1 MADTLARLSAVLA
14 ARGIEVFAITDH
26 SGKARDVGLE
36 LRDTKLVIFGSPS
49 ATVIEAAPL
58 AALDMPLRVVVWEDG
73 YQTRVSYPAPAPSHA
88 GMPSMENWRTHWPAS
103 TRSSARSSTARTDG
117 RYHGLR
123 SSSVAPRTAFGRVR
137 QINTRLLWARWE
149 LRSGGVLDDQRRSR
163 WETRTQLAIGWEKE

>member
-1 MADTLARLSAVLA
+1 VKRDEPDRHSAVGDAAVVTKQSSWSMADTLARLSAVLA

-73 YQTRVSYPAPAPSHA
+73 YQTRVSYPAPAAVARRYALKGELADALASIDAVISAVIDRQNRWTLPRPPQPRPSLRA
-88 GMPSMENWRTHWPAS
+88 
-103 TRSSARSSTARTDG
+103 
-117 RYHGLR
+117 LR
-123 SSSVAPRTAFGRVR
+123 SVA
-137 QINTRLLWARWE
+137 
-149 LRSGGVLDDQRRSR
+149 
-163 WETRTQLAIGWEKE
+163 